1 MESDYSDLTDLDD
14 FEEDADYG
22 KGKKTKTSKTGKGA
36 AAGGYRIR
44 HALKVPRATTYTAQA
59 LYDQIHSSDI
69 NLEPEYQRAVVW
81 PESKQIGLI
90 DSVFRNFYIPPVIF
104 AVTPYEDGSES
115 KTCIDGKQRLTSIH
129 RFMDGLIPHRD
140 PHTGEK
146 LWYKDASPPGA
157 TTKTRKKLLPE
168 KYRRLFSNKQIVC
181 VEYADITSSDEREIF
196 QRVQL
201 GMALTPAE
209 KLQVINTS
217 RASYVRD
224 LLKDYVDDEERGLAG
239 DDLDWDRSRGA
250 DFRCL
255 AQSVHLITKW
265 KEVTT
270 VASIPQL
277 EKWLSSS
284 EPLEDALQQRIRD
297 VYDLFRDLVHDAKLN
312 KVFKKPTKISPVEF
326 VIIPVL
332 ISACGE
338 RMGMAQLSA
347 AIGKMRDEVRKAHV
361 DIRMNSRV
369 SKWMLEYVEKLA
381 EGTKGKVRDGLSAMA
396 EKRAAAA
403 ASGGGAGKRKRQE
416 VDDDSGSEAEYK
428 PRKTGNPGS
437 NSNNTEQSNGKIA
450 APPVPAPAPK
460 KDPASTST
468 TSSTPTT
475 SSRRVDR
482 LAAVRMAKEM
492 AANTRNISANAAA
505 NGSSNAPSANT
516 PTNMNTSNTSTTTN
530 TTHTSSSQVPPHPM
544 QQPTASQMMPTP
556 MPRYTPPLPMSP
568 NPQAMSIPIPMMP
581 PGVLNSSLISQLWGQ
596 FQQQPMAAFNPALMP
611 LQPQASK
618 SPDSAPPPSQHQQP
632 HQSQQQSQP
641 QWQPNA
647 PQTHPLPP
655 HPQQG
660 EYRYGPNVSSNAN
673 PPRRPR
679 SSTGGGQ
686 QGHFKGPVDSGW
698 GSRGG
703 GGGGGGGR

>member
-1 MESDYSDLTDLDD
+1 MTS
-14 FEEDADYG
+14 AD
-22 KGKKTKTSKTGKGA
+22 
-36 AAGGYRIR
+36 
-44 HALKVPRATTYTAQA
+44 
-59 LYDQIHSSDI
+59 
-69 NLEPEYQRAVVW
+69 
-81 PESKQIGLI
+81 
-90 DSVFRNFYIPPVIF
+90 
-104 AVTPYEDGSES
+104 
-115 KTCIDGKQRLTSIH
+115 
-129 RFMDGLIPHRD
+129 RD
-140 PHTGEK
+140 PYTGEK
-146 LWYKDASPPGA
+146 LWYKDASAPGA

-217 RASYVRD
+217 RASYVRE

-239 DDLDWDRSRGA
+239 EDLDWDRSRGA

-255 AQSVHLITKW
+255 AQSVHLIAKW

-284 EPLEDALQQRIRD
+284 EPLEDNLQQRIRD
-297 VYDLFRDLVHDAKLN
+297 VYDLFRYLVHDSKLN

-361 DIRMNSRV
+361 DIRLNNRV
-369 SKWMLEYVEKLA
+369 SKWMIEYVEKLA
-381 EGTKGKVRDGLSAMA
+381 EGKVRDGLSAMA

-403 ASGGGAGKRKRQE
+403 AAGGGKRKRQE
-416 VDDDSGSEAEYK
+416 SDDSTSETEHK
-428 PRKTGNPGS
+428 PRKTGNMDS
-437 NSNNTEQSNGKIA
+437 NSNRTEQSSGQKATPPMPTPVPKKEA
-450 APPVPAPAPK
+450 APTP
-460 KDPASTST
+460 TST
-468 TSSTPTT
+468 ASSTPAMA
-475 SSRRVDR
+475 SRRVDR

-492 AANTRNISANAAA
+492 AATTRNISANAGA
-505 NGSSNAPSANT
+505 NGVNNTLVNTSHTPNNTNISSIANS
-516 PTNMNTSNTSTTTN
+516 SNTSLP
-530 TTHTSSSQVPPHPM
+530 QVPPHPM
-544 QQPTASQMMPTP
+544 QQATASQMMPMP
-556 MPRYTPPLPMSP
+556 MPPYASPLPMSP
-568 NPQAMSIPIPMMP
+568 NPQAMPIPMPMMP

-596 FQQQPMAAFNPALMP
+596 LQQQPGMGEFNPSLMT
-611 LQPQASK
+611 LQPNIVQL
-618 SPDSAPPPSQHQQP
+618 DGAPQYQ
-632 HQSQQQSQP
+632 QSQQQQP
-641 QWQPNA
+641 QPQRQPNQ

-660 EYRYGPNVSSNAN
+660 EYRYGPNVSTNTN
-673 PPRRPR
+673 PPRGPKG
-679 SSTGGGQ
+679 STGGGGQ
-686 QGHFKGPVDSGW
+686 QGHFMGPVDSGW
-698 GSRGG
+698 GSRGRG
-703 GGGGGGGR
+703 SGR

>member
-1 MESDYSDLTDLDD
+1 M
-14 FEEDADYG
+14 
-22 KGKKTKTSKTGKGA
+22 TS
-36 AAGGYRIR
+36 
-44 HALKVPRATTYTAQA
+44 V
-59 LYDQIHSSDI
+59 D
-69 NLEPEYQRAVVW
+69 
-81 PESKQIGLI
+81 
-90 DSVFRNFYIPPVIF
+90 
-104 AVTPYEDGSES
+104 
-115 KTCIDGKQRLTSIH
+115 
-129 RFMDGLIPHRD
+129 RD

-146 LWYKDASPPGA
+146 LWYKDASAPGA
-157 TTKTRKKLLPE
+157 STKTRKKLLPE

-255 AQSVHLITKW
+255 AQTVHLITKW

-381 EGTKGKVRDGLSAMA
+381 QETKGKVSDGLSAMA

-403 ASGGGAGKRKRQE
+403 ASGGGGGGGGGGKRKRQE
-416 VDDDSGSEAEYK
+416 VDDDSGSETEYK

-437 NSNNTEQSNGKIA
+437 NSNQTEQPNGKVA
-450 APPVPAPAPK
+450 APPVAAPAPK
-460 KDPASTST
+460 KDPAPTSTST
-468 TSSTPTT
+468 TSGAPTT
-475 SSRRVDR
+475 ASRRVDR

-492 AANTRNISANAAA
+492 AANTRNISAKAVA
-505 NGSSNAPSANT
+505 NGSNNAPTNIANT
-516 PTNMNTSNTSTTTN
+516 PTNTNTSNTSTTTN
-530 TTHTSSSQVPPHPM
+530 TTHTPLSQVPPHPM
-544 QQPTASQMMPTP
+544 QQPTASQMMSMP
-556 MPRYTPPLPMSP
+556 MPPYASPLPMSP
-568 NPQAMSIPIPMMP
+568 NPQAMSIPMPMMP
-581 PGVLNSSLISQLWGQ
+581 PGVINSSLISQLWGQ
-596 FQQQPMAAFNPALMP
+596 FQQQPMAAFNPALMS
-611 LQPQASK
+611 LQPQDSK
-618 SPDSAPPPSQHQQP
+618 SLGSAPPPSQHQQP
-632 HQSQQQSQP
+632 HQSQQQPPLQR
-641 QWQPNA
+641 QPNA

-660 EYRYGPNVSSNAN
+660 EYRYGPNVSSNTD
-673 PPRRPR
+673 PPRGPR
-679 SSTGGGQ
+679 GSTVVGGQ

-703 GGGGGGGR
+703 GGGGGGR

>member
-14 FEEDADYG
+14 FEDDGDYG
-22 KGKKTKTSKTGKGA
+22 KGKKTKTNKTTKGA
-36 AAGGYRIR
+36 APGGYRIR
-44 HALKVPRATTYTAQA
+44 HALKAPRATTYTAQA

-104 AVTPYEDGSES
+104 AVTLYEDGSES

-129 RFMDGLIPHRD
+129 RFMDGLVHRD
-140 PHTGEK
+140 PYTGEK
-146 LWYKDASPPGA
+146 LWYKDTSASGA

-239 DDLDWDRSRGA
+239 EDLEWDRSRGA

-255 AQSVHLITKW
+255 AQSVHLIAKW

-284 EPLEDALQQRIRD
+284 EPLEDNLQQRIMD
-297 VYDLFRDLVHDAKLN
+297 VYDLFRDLVHDPKLN

-347 AIGKMRDEVRKAHV
+347 AIGKMRDEVRDAHV
-361 DIRMNSRV
+361 DIRLNNRV

-381 EGTKGKVRDGLSAMA
+381 NGTKGKVRDGLSAMA
-396 EKRAAAA
+396 EKRAAVAA
-403 ASGGGAGKRKRQE
+403 AGGGGKRKRQE
-416 VDDDSGSEAEYK
+416 SDDSASETEHK
-428 PRKTGNPGS
+428 PRKTVNPGS
-437 NSNNTEQSNGKIA
+437 NSNKTEQASGQKATPPIPTPVLKKE
-450 APPVPAPAPK
+450 APPTP
-460 KDPASTST
+460 TST
-468 TSSTPTT
+468 ASSTPAMA
-475 SSRRVDR
+475 SRRVDR

-492 AANTRNISANAAA
+492 AATTRNISANASA
-505 NGSSNAPSANT
+505 NGANNK
-516 PTNMNTSNTSTTTN
+516 PVNTSNTPSNAKISSTPNSN
-530 TTHTSSSQVPPHPM
+530 TASNTSLSQAPPHPM
-544 QQPTASQMMPTP
+544 QQATAPQMIP
-556 MPRYTPPLPMSP
+556 MPMPPYASPLPMSP
-568 NPQAMSIPIPMMP
+568 NPQAMSIPMPMMP
-581 PGVLNSSLISQLWGQ
+581 PGVLNPSLISQLWGQ
-596 FQQQPMAAFNPALMP
+596 LQQQPGMGAFNPSLMS
-611 LQPQASK
+611 LQPQASTNTQLDGT
-618 SPDSAPPPSQHQQP
+618 PQHQQSR
-632 HQSQQQSQP
+632 QSQQQQP
-641 QWQPNA
+641 QPQRQSNQP
-647 PQTHPLPP
+647 PTHPLPP

-660 EYRYGPNVSSNAN
+660 EYRYGPNISTNTN
-673 PPRRPR
+673 PPRGPKG
-679 SSTGGGQ
+679 SAGGGGQ

-703 GGGGGGGR
+703 GNGR